1 MSEGEIVKVE
11 NESFLSPV
19 ATLDQL
25 GDRYDTFKK
34 FVKERLHQ
42 GVDFQ
47 VIPGTEKP
55 SLVKPGA
62 EKLCTLFGLSAMQ
75 ELTSKIEDWTGKEH
89 GEPFFKYDYLCTLS
103 RNGKPIASCEGSC
116 NSWEKKY
123 RYRSQ
128 ELKCPKCGKQA
139 IIKGKVEYGGGWLC
153 FAKKGGCGAKFLDGD
168 KTIEDQPRGQV
179 PNPDIADQVNTL
191 QKMAQKRAFVGATLI
206 ATNASEYFTQ
216 DMEDIK
222 EVVDAEYHDVSANAE
237 MPKKTEKEYPMV
249 KGVASKVESWQLLT
263 REQAEDTLSHDG
275 VRYGDIAQSEL
286 EKRFIGISKKLRLS
300 DLPENERAELQG
312 KYDAIT
318 ALRVFRG
325 EEKK

>member
-47 VIPGTEKP
+47 VIPGTDKP

-139 IIKGKVEYGGGWLC
+139 IIKGKTEYGGGWVC
-153 FAKKGGCGAKFLDGD
+153 FGKKGGCGAKFLDGD

-191 QKMAQKRAFVGATLI
+191 QKMAQKRAFVGAVLI

-216 DMEDIK
+216 DMEDIR
-222 EVVDAEYHDVSANAE
+222 ESEAIDAEYKDISKEPV
-237 MPKKTEKEYPMV
+237 KEYPMV
-249 KGVASKVESWQLLT
+249 KGVASKMKQVMTIDDAVEIESTDGKLYSEMDIPQLT
-263 REQAEDTLSHDG
+263 AIFNAHT
-275 VRYGDIAQSEL
+275 
-286 EKRFIGISKKLRLS
+286 KKLKDETTPAS
-300 DLPENERAELQG
+300 DKPRIERDNRAIQMIIAE
-312 KYDAIT
+312 KNKNK
-318 ALRVFRG
+318 
-325 EEKK
+325 EEK